1 MDVTGT
7 AVKIRQLQI
16 LREVM
21 RAGSERLAAQ
31 MLRITQPAVSQN
43 IRQLEEAVGFALF
56 RRENNRLVPTVKAWE
71 FLRTI
76 DAAFAGL
83 DRIGP
88 SIDFLRNND
97 TRMIGI
103 AAPSAF
109 SFATLPKVV
118 KRIRERSR
126 SYAVQVKTGTY
137 QQIFEHVLSGR
148 SDLGI
153 SRLPL
158 DDRTLDWLP
167 IGSATNVCL
176 FPTNHRFAA
185 QQLVTAEDLAGEAII
200 DIDPQFASHQMSVNA
215 LRYMG
220 TAPDIAVE
228 YDANGHDIGYVIAG
242 IGVSIT
248 NEIIAREYADFGV
261 AFRRFQPGA
270 VYHYVVVWQKDRKL
284 TDSLRFALEELVAAV
299 ANPASQSFPNAR
311 EAVADTSLLPS
322 EN

>member
-1 MDVTGT
+1 MDITDSG
-7 AVKIRQLQI
+7 VKIRHLQI

-43 IRQLEEAVGFALF
+43 IKQLEETVGFALF

-137 QQIFEHVLSGR
+137 QQIADHVLNGR

-153 SRLPL
+153 SRLPI
-158 DDRTLDWLP
+158 DERILDWMP
-167 IGSATNVCL
+167 VGSATNVCL
-176 FPTNHRFAA
+176 FPVNHRFAA

-228 YDANGHDIGYVIAG
+228 YDANGHDIGYVMAG

-248 NEIIAREYADFGV
+248 NEIIASEYAEFDV
-261 AFRRFQPGA
+261 AFREFQPSA

-284 TDSLRFALEELVAAV
+284 GDSLKFALDELVAAV
-299 ANPASQSFPNAR
+299 ANRAAR
-311 EAVADTSLLPS
+311 SVSSDR
-322 EN
+322 

>member
-1 MDVTGT
+1 MDITGSG
-7 AVKIRQLQI
+7 VKIRQLQI

-31 MLRITQPAVSQN
+31 VLRITQPAVSQN
-43 IRQLEEAVGFALF
+43 IKQLEEAIGFALF
-56 RRENNRLVPTVKAWE
+56 RRENNRLIPTAKAWE

-88 SIDFLRNND
+88 SIDFLRSND
-97 TRMIGI
+97 TRLIGI

-109 SFATLPKVV
+109 SFATLPRVV
-118 KRIRERSR
+118 KRIREKSR

-137 QQIFEHVLSGR
+137 QQIADHVLNGR

-153 SRLPL
+153 SRLPI
-158 DDRTLDWLP
+158 DERILDWMP

-176 FPTNHRFAA
+176 FPRDHRFAA
-185 QQLVTAEDLAGEAII
+185 QRVVTAEDLAGEPII

-220 TAPDIAVE
+220 AAPEIAVE
-228 YDANGHDIGYVIAG
+228 YDANGHDIGYVMAG

-248 NEIIAREYADFGV
+248 NEIIAKEYADFGV
-261 AFRRFQPGA
+261 EFRPFQPGA
-270 VYHYVVVWQKDRKL
+270 VYHYVVVWQKGRKL
-284 TDSLRFALEELVAAV
+284 SDSVRFAVEELAA
-299 ANPASQSFPNAR
+299 AA
-311 EAVADTSLLPS
+311 ADQAA
-322 EN
+322 

>member
-1 MDVTGT
+1 MDITGSG
-7 AVKIRQLQI
+7 VRVRQLQI

-31 MLRITQPAVSQN
+31 VLRITQPAVSQN
-43 IRQLEEAVGFALF
+43 IKQLEETIGFALF
-56 RRENNRLVPTVKAWE
+56 RRENNRLIPTTKAWE

-88 SIDFLRNND
+88 SIEFLRNND
-97 TRMIGI
+97 TRLIGI

-109 SFATLPKVV
+109 SFVTLPRVV
-118 KRIRERSR
+118 RRIREKSR

-137 QQIFEHVLSGR
+137 QQIADHVLNGR
-148 SDLGI
+148 VDLGI
-153 SRLPL
+153 SRLPV
-158 DDRTLDWLP
+158 DERILDWMP

-176 FPTNHRFAA
+176 FPANHRFKT
-185 QQLVTAEDLAGEAII
+185 QQVVTAEDLVGEAIV

-220 TAPDIAVE
+220 TAPEIVVE
-228 YDANGHDIGYVIAG
+228 YDANGHDIGYVMAG

-248 NEIIAREYADFGV
+248 NEIVAKEYANFGV
-261 AFRRFQPGA
+261 EFRPFQPGA
-270 VYHYVVVWQKDRKL
+270 VYHYVVVWQKDRKMS
-284 TDSLRFALEELVAAV
+284 DSLRFAVEQIAVAAGDR
-299 ANPASQSFPNAR
+299 AA
-311 EAVADTSLLPS
+311 
-322 EN
+322 

>member
-1 MDVTGT
+1 LVMEITGSG
-7 AVKIRQLQI
+7 VKVRQLQI

-31 MLRITQPAVSQN
+31 VLRITQPAVSQN
-43 IRQLEEAVGFALF
+43 IKQLEETIGFGLF
-56 RRENNRLVPTVKAWE
+56 RRENNRLIPTVKAWE

-83 DRIGP
+83 DRIGT
-88 SIDFLRNND
+88 SIDFLRSND
-97 TRMIGI
+97 TRLIGI

-109 SFATLPKVV
+109 SFSTLPRVV

-137 QQIFEHVLSGR
+137 EQIADHVLSGR

-153 SRLPL
+153 SRLPV
-158 DDRTLDWLP
+158 DERILDWMP
-167 IGSATNVCL
+167 IGSASNVCL
-176 FPTNHRFAA
+176 FPSNHRFTA
-185 QQLVTAEDLAGEAII
+185 QQVVTAEDLAGEAII

-220 TAPDIAVE
+220 VAPEIAVE
-228 YDANGHDIGYVIAG
+228 YDANGHDVGYVLAG
-242 IGVSIT
+242 VGVSIT
-248 NEIIAREYADFGV
+248 NEIIAKEYANFSV
-261 AFRRFQPGA
+261 KSRPFQPGA

-284 TDSLRFALEELVAAV
+284 SDSLRFAAEELVSAAT
-299 ANPASQSFPNAR
+299 
-311 EAVADTSLLPS
+311 D
-322 EN
+322 

>member
-1 MDVTGT
+1 MRRVARPRLRFPAMEITESG
-7 AVKIRQLQI
+7 VKIRHLQI

-43 IRQLEEAVGFALF
+43 IKQLEETVGFALF
-56 RRENNRLVPTVKAWE
+56 RRENNRLIPTVKAWE

-118 KRIRERSR
+118 KGIRERSR

-137 QQIFEHVLSGR
+137 QQIADHVLSGR

-158 DDRTLDWLP
+158 DERILDWMP
-167 IGSATNVCL
+167 VGSATNVCL
-176 FPTNHRFAA
+176 FPANHRFAA
-185 QQLVTAEDLAGEAII
+185 QQLVTAEDLASEAII
-200 DIDPQFASHQMSVNA
+200 DIDPQIASHQMSVNA

-228 YDANGHDIGYVIAG
+228 YDANGHDIGYVMAG

-248 NEIIAREYADFGV
+248 NEIIASEYAEFDV
-261 AFRRFQPGA
+261 AFREFQPGA
-270 VYHYVVVWQKDRKL
+270 TYHYVVVWQKDRKL
-284 TDSLRFALEELVAAV
+284 SDSLRFALEEIVAALTDR
-299 ANPASQSFPNAR
+299 AA
-311 EAVADTSLLPS
+311 
-322 EN
+322 

>member
-1 MDVTGT
+1 MEITESG
-7 AVKIRQLQI
+7 VKIRHLQI

-43 IRQLEEAVGFALF
+43 IKQLEETVGFALF
-56 RRENNRLVPTVKAWE
+56 RRENNRLIPTVKAWE

-118 KRIRERSR
+118 KGIRERSR

-137 QQIFEHVLSGR
+137 QQIADHVLSGR

-158 DDRTLDWLP
+158 DERILDWMP
-167 IGSATNVCL
+167 VGSATNVCL
-176 FPTNHRFAA
+176 FPANHRFAA
-185 QQLVTAEDLAGEAII
+185 QQLVTAEDLASEAII
-200 DIDPQFASHQMSVNA
+200 DIDPQIASHQMSVNA

-228 YDANGHDIGYVIAG
+228 YDANGHDIGYVMAG

-248 NEIIAREYADFGV
+248 NEIIASEYAEFDV
-261 AFRRFQPGA
+261 AFREFQPGA
-270 VYHYVVVWQKDRKL
+270 TYHYVVVWQKDRKL
-284 TDSLRFALEELVAAV
+284 SDSLRFALEEIVAALTDR
-299 ANPASQSFPNAR
+299 AA
-311 EAVADTSLLPS
+311 
-322 EN
+322 

>member
-1 MDVTGT
+1 MRRVARPRLRFPAMEITDSG
-7 AVKIRQLQI
+7 VKIRHLQI

-43 IRQLEEAVGFALF
+43 IKQLEETVGFALF
-56 RRENNRLVPTVKAWE
+56 RRENNRLIPTVKAWE

-126 SYAVQVKTGTY
+126 SYAVQVKSGTY
-137 QQIFEHVLSGR
+137 EQIADHVLNGR

-158 DDRTLDWLP
+158 DERILDWVP
-167 IGSATNVCL
+167 VGSATNVCL
-176 FPTNHRFAA
+176 FPANHRFAA
-185 QQLVTAEDLAGEAII
+185 QQLVTAEDLASEAII
-200 DIDPQFASHQMSVNA
+200 DIDPQIASHQMSVNA

-228 YDANGHDIGYVIAG
+228 YDANGHDIGYVMAG

-248 NEIIAREYADFGV
+248 NEIIASEYAEFDV
-261 AFRRFQPGA
+261 AFREFQPGA
-270 VYHYVVVWQKDRKL
+270 TYHYVVVWQKDRKL
-284 TDSLRFALEELVAAV
+284 SDSLRFALEEIVAALTDR
-299 ANPASQSFPNAR
+299 AA
-311 EAVADTSLLPS
+311 
-322 EN
+322 

>member
-1 MDVTGT
+1 MEITDSG
-7 AVKIRQLQI
+7 VKIRHLQI

-43 IRQLEEAVGFALF
+43 IKQLEETVGFALF
-56 RRENNRLVPTVKAWE
+56 RRENNRLIPTVKAWE

-126 SYAVQVKTGTY
+126 SYAVQVKSGTY
-137 QQIFEHVLSGR
+137 EQIADHVLNGR

-158 DDRTLDWLP
+158 DERILDWVP
-167 IGSATNVCL
+167 VGSATNVCL
-176 FPTNHRFAA
+176 FPANHRFAA
-185 QQLVTAEDLAGEAII
+185 QQLVTAEDLASEAII
-200 DIDPQFASHQMSVNA
+200 DIDPQIASHQMSVNA

-228 YDANGHDIGYVIAG
+228 YDANGHDIGYVMAG

-248 NEIIAREYADFGV
+248 NEIIASEYAEFDV
-261 AFRRFQPGA
+261 AFREFQPGA
-270 VYHYVVVWQKDRKL
+270 TYHYVVVWQKDRKL
-284 TDSLRFALEELVAAV
+284 SDSLRFALEEIVAALTDR
-299 ANPASQSFPNAR
+299 AA
-311 EAVADTSLLPS
+311 
-322 EN
+322 

>member
-1 MDVTGT
+1 MHPRSLPGTLAMDITGSG
-7 AVKIRQLQI
+7 VKIRQLQI

-31 MLRITQPAVSQN
+31 ILQITQPAISQN
-43 IRQLEEAVGFALF
+43 IKKLEETVGFALF
-56 RRENNRLVPTVKAWE
+56 RRENNRLIPTVKAWE

-88 SIDFLRNND
+88 SIDFLRSND
-97 TRMIGI
+97 TRLIGI

-109 SFATLPKVV
+109 SFATLPRVV

-126 SYAVQVKTGTY
+126 SYTVQVKTGTY
-137 QQIFEHVLSGR
+137 QQIADQVLNGR

-153 SRLPL
+153 SRLPIDERVL
-158 DDRTLDWLP
+158 EWMP

-176 FPTNHRFAA
+176 FPANHRFAA
-185 QQLVTAEDLAGEAII
+185 LQVVTAEDLAGEVII

-220 TAPDIAVE
+220 TAPEIAVE
-228 YDANGHDIGYVIAG
+228 YDANGHDIGYVLAG

-261 AFRRFQPGA
+261 EFRRFEPGA

-284 TDSLRFALEELVAAV
+284 SDSLKFAVEELITAA
-299 ANPASQSFPNAR
+299 
-311 EAVADTSLLPS
+311 ADQVKLSRNRDML
-322 EN
+322 